1 MAKKEN
7 KVAKKEVKES
17 NVLNI
22 LIFVF
27 SLVPIAFTAFFQGG
41 YFQWETYLTFLL
53 SLPAISLFAYKKF
66 VKGEPL
72 KGSGV
77 ELGVFLFLLMSFIS
91 LFFTVYFFAT
101 LTEFYKIVL
110 YVFLFYIAIDTVSNE
125 LMFRVAL
132 NFILGVSFVLSLLGF
147 LAYIGVRF
155 NLSSSFFKYLIN
167 NGFVQGLAVTS
178 TLQYANTFGGF
189 LLLPLFIAAGFVLN
203 EKGIFKKIIY
213 GLLLLFFLITLILT
227 QSRGA
232 LLVFAI
238 SVVVFM
244 LLLPKR
250 EKIISLFVL
259 LAVALTGGV
268 LFIIK
273 RNVIVSYLG
282 TLISKIQIF
291 VNFFLKGQYDPSLG
305 SRVYMVKD
313 AFKILKDYPIFG
325 TGLGTYQ
332 YIYAKYRSV
341 YVFSKFPHSILF
353 QYLPE
358 IGIVGVS
365 IFIYLAI
372 SLFVRGIK
380 SLRSRNIL
388 KIGHFVGLFAIFLH
402 ALIDFD
408 WSLMF
413 LPMVF
418 FFFFGVLF
426 SQDEPHYI
434 TFVCPVR
441 KFFFDRVFK
450 KKEKV
455 VTKRKEDSELNRVF
469 SLVVVFIIVFVI
481 LLFQFLSSNID
492 RLALENANRV
502 PVEKTIADLKS
513 AVLFNPLDAKP
524 HYDLAHF
531 MYQVVFPQ
539 SQTQNNLNDIVSE
552 YNAAIRRCPKFFLY
566 HFELG
571 KLLYQTGNKSCIDEF
586 KKTIDLN
593 PLDPGAHA
601 SLALA
606 YMNLENDSQSA
617 KSELD
622 TALELGK
629 KAISDGFASNDILTD
644 VYIGYGLY
652 YEKLNDLKNAQE
664 NYALAVSV
672 SSQNPFALYKLG
684 MLEVNSGNLPQGVQH
699 LFYACF
705 YDPNFSDARKEFE
718 KYGPIIT
725 VTNPNSA
732 LKYKQGSE
740 INIQW
745 IPSNFNN
752 VEHYAVYLIPPK
764 GDWVLIDGNVPPR
777 TLSIK
782 YTIPANLSSGT
793 YTVRIYAV
801 SHKIMQGQL
810 GDWISFGEGKFYIG
824 D

>member
-1 MAKKEN
+1 
-7 KVAKKEVKES
+7 
-17 NVLNI
+17 
-22 LIFVF
+22 
-27 SLVPIAFTAFFQGG
+27 
-41 YFQWETYLTFLL
+41 
-53 SLPAISLFAYKKF
+53 
-66 VKGEPL
+66 
-72 KGSGV
+72 
-77 ELGVFLFLLMSFIS
+77 
-91 LFFTVYFFAT
+91 
-101 LTEFYKIVL
+101 
-110 YVFLFYIAIDTVSNE
+110 
-125 LMFRVAL
+125 
-132 NFILGVSFVLSLLGF
+132 
-147 LAYIGVRF
+147 
-155 NLSSSFFKYLIN
+155 
-167 NGFVQGLAVTS
+167 
-178 TLQYANTFGGF
+178 
-189 LLLPLFIAAGFVLN
+189 
-203 EKGIFKKIIY
+203 
-213 GLLLLFFLITLILT
+213 
-227 QSRGA
+227 
-232 LLVFAI
+232 VFAI
-238 SVVVFM
+238 SVVVFT

-259 LAVALTGGV
+259 VAMALTGGV
-268 LFIIK
+268 LFVIK
-273 RNVIVSYLG
+273 RNVIAPYVG
-282 TLISKIQIF
+282 TLVSKVHALINFF
-291 VNFFLKGQYDPSLG
+291 VNGHYDPSLG

-332 YIYAKYRSV
+332 YIYAKYRSI
-341 YVFSKFPHSILF
+341 YFFSKFPHSILF

-358 IGIVGVS
+358 IGIVGAG
-365 IFIYLAI
+365 IFIYLII

-380 SLRSRNIL
+380 SLKSRNIL
-388 KIGHFVGLFAIFLH
+388 KIGLFVGLLAIFFH

-441 KFFFDRVFK
+441 KFFLDRVFK
-450 KKEKV
+450 KKEKI
-455 VTKRKEDSELNRVF
+455 VTKRKENSELNRVF

-481 LLFQFLSSNID
+481 LLFQFLSANID
-492 RLALENANRV
+492 RLAIENANRV

-539 SQTQNNLNDIVSE
+539 NQTQNNLNDIVSE
-552 YNAAIRRCPKFFLY
+552 YNAAIRSCPKFFLY

-593 PLDPGAHA
+593 LLVPGAHA

-606 YMNLENDSQSA
+606 YINLENDFQSA

-652 YEKLNDLKNAQE
+652 FEKLNDLKSALE

-672 SSQNPFALYKLG
+672 NRKNSYALYKLG
-684 MLEVNSGNLPQGVQH
+684 ILEINAGNIPQGVQH

-725 VTNPNSA
+725 VANPNSA

-752 VEHYAVYLIPPK
+752 VERYVVYLIPPN
-764 GDWVLIDGNVPPR
+764 GDWILINGNVPPR
-777 TLSIK
+777 ALSIK
-782 YTIPANLSSGT
+782 YTIPANLPSGT

-810 GDWISFGEGKFYIG
+810 GDWISFGEAKFYIG